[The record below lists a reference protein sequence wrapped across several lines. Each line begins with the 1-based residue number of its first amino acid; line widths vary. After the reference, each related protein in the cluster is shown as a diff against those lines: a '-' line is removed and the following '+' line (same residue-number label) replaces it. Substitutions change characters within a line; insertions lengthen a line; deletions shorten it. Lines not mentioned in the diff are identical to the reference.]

1 MDMDPP
7 VCEYSFYAKLPKSN
21 LFPNIFVMYQ
31 YDKNEPSVLSQL
43 HWHFQVTPQSAFVHV
58 CLQKSLATSIVTIIL
73 EFDLLIMM
81 ATELISIFLLT
92 ALASVA
98 LEHLLLLMLYLDRSR
113 KSVRCCLL
121 FDTCLWAILSHF
133 AFCVLLII
141 ALWSGY

>member
-1 MDMDPP
+1 
-7 VCEYSFYAKLPKSN
+7 
-21 LFPNIFVMYQ
+21 
-31 YDKNEPSVLSQL
+31 
-43 HWHFQVTPQSAFVHV
+43 
-58 CLQKSLATSIVTIIL
+58 VTIIL

-121 FDTCLWAILSHF
+121 FDTCL
-133 AFCVLLII
+133 
-141 ALWSGY
+141 